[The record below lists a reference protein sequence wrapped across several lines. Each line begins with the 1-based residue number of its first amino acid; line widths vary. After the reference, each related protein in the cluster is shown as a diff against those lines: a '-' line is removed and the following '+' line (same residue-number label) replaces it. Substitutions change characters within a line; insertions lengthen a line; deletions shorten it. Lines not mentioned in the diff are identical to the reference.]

1 MKKIKKIIALILG
14 VLSLSTL
21 YTVKANA
28 AWVKDSYGWWN
39 TEGNSWSI
47 GWKLIDGE
55 WYYFDSQGYMK
66 TGWVI
71 DNGKWYYLNSDGT
84 MAKNTVID
92 NYTIGS
98 DGVWIEEKNTEIT
111 TDNTQSDS
119 TSLTI
124 TSFLNELKNTGYS
137 PEIKNAEKGFLKGE
151 KKIIS
156 IGNENLEVYTYASN
170 EEMEKDA
177 ANIFY
182 GGFSYENEIGTCI
195 DLSWNSYPYF
205 YKNKNMI
212 VLYVGKNEK
221 IISDLNNILGHHF
234 MGIEPSASLS
244 NMDDVRKIVLDN
256 FYKNSKNTFRC
267 PWQKAKILD
276 SNENSSVEENEYLIY
291 FLGEYNDLKGVTVDK
306 DTLEPTS
313 FWDID

>member
-111 TDNTQSDS
+111 TNNTQNDS

-124 TSFLNELKNTGYS
+124 TSFLNELKSTGYS

-182 GGFSYENEIGTCI
+182 GGFSYENEIGTSI

-234 MGIEPSASLS
+234 MGIEPGASLS

-256 FYKNSKNTFRC
+256 FYKNSKYTFRC

-276 SNENSSVEENEYLIY
+276 SNEDSSVEENEYLIY
-291 FLGEYNDLKGVTVDK
+291 FLGECNDLRGVTVDK

>member
-55 WYYFDSQGYMK
+55 WYYFDSEGYIK
-66 TGWVI
+66 TEWVI
-71 DNGKWYYLNSDGT
+71 DSSKWYYLNSDGT

-111 TDNTQSDS
+111 TDNTQNDS

-137 PEIKNAEKGFLKGE
+137 PEIKNTEKGFLKGE

-221 IISDLNNILGHHF
+221 IISNLNNILGHHF

-276 SNENSSVEENEYLIY
+276 SNEDSAVEENEYLIY
-291 FLGEYNDLKGVTVDK
+291 FLGECNDLKGVTVDK